1 MSCGANRSC
10 HRHWSPSS
18 SHRTSTFEAPQAL
31 IALHPHF
38 TNSFLFKLFVRP
50 INQHPYT
57 QRHYLQ
63 KHFIL
68 PISSSHHPIP
78 TESDFPA
85 NTMFNDINH
94 IWWVGG
100 PHLQNL
106 NSTPID
112 ELLCDKAA
120 LKIWA
125 GKIDPTW
132 HQPAQANRLHTAHF
146 HILGHLSWNYKCHP
160 MTLFNPKDNLPYLTN
175 ITEPEKLSNCW
186 LFKFNTWLEH
196 HLGAMETPLQCQSL
210 KF

>member
-1 MSCGANRSC
+1 
-10 HRHWSPSS
+10 
-18 SHRTSTFEAPQAL
+18 
-31 IALHPHF
+31 
-38 TNSFLFKLFVRP
+38 
-50 INQHPYT
+50 
-57 QRHYLQ
+57 
-63 KHFIL
+63 
-68 PISSSHHPIP
+68 
-78 TESDFPA
+78 
-85 NTMFNDINH
+85 MFNDINH

-125 GKIDPTW
+125 GKINPTW

-186 LFKFNTWLEH
+186 LFKFNTTWAPSRGHGNTFTVSKLEI
-196 HLGAMETPLQCQSL
+196 L
-210 KF
+210 KFWLLDPWCYCHLYVTVILLILMLLCGQK